1 MPMSKAAVWGPVLHG
16 TNLGPYIVGDCIGE
30 GNFCVVLE
38 GQLAAVSGKVA
49 LKVLEPSAQ
58 VEDQVDF
65 KNEGVLLKKLTKA
78 RAVVDIIETRVDT
91 IQLLTNV
98 GVQVPVDLHT
108 HVLECGDG
116 MLEEL
121 LESDVVRQDWDW
133 GERLAHWRACVL
145 GIHEMHLKR
154 VVHRDLKSSNCLL
167 FLHNKDVPCK
177 VSDLG
182 RSRDLDK
189 LAHLPAAD
197 YIAGRGDLRFAPP
210 ELLWLHG
217 QADGDDAHRAAD
229 LYALGSLLFELG
241 TGQGITAAA
250 LPTPRD
256 AVQMALAERA
266 AGVRRDLAGLR
277 PRYEMPLSLFHQ
289 TCPPAIRNQA
299 TALIRQLCDPVP
311 SERGMKVGGSRTETS
326 RGLNWL
332 IRRADILQKRLKY
345 NAARPKKKAIVA

>member
-1 MPMSKAAVWGPVLHG
+1 MSKAAVWAPVLHG

-38 GQLAAVSGKVA
+38 GQPAAANGKVA

-65 KNEGVLLKKLTKA
+65 KNEGVLLQKLTKA
-78 RAVVDIIETRVDT
+78 RAVVDIVETRVDT
-91 IQLLTNV
+91 IQLQTNL

-108 HVLECGDG
+108 HVLEYGDG

-121 LESDVVRQDWDW
+121 LESDLVRQGWDW
-133 GERLAHWRACVL
+133 SERLAHWRACVL
-145 GIHEMHLKR
+145 GIHEMHLHR
-154 VVHRDLKSSNCLL
+154 IVHRDLKSSNCLL
-167 FLHNKDVPCK
+167 FVKSKDVPCK

-189 LAHLPAAD
+189 LAHLPADD
-197 YIAGRGDLRFAPP
+197 YIAGRGDMRFAPP
-210 ELLWLHG
+210 ELLWLRG
-217 QADGDDAHRAAD
+217 QPDGDDVHRAAD

-250 LPTPRD
+250 LPIPRE

-289 TCPPAIRNQA
+289 ACPSAIRNEA

-311 SERGMKVGGSRTETS
+311 GERGMKVVGRRAEPGRS
-326 RGLNWL
+326 LNWL
-332 IRRADILQKRLKY
+332 IRKADILQKRLKH
-345 NAARPKKKAIVA
+345 NTARPTKKAIVT